1 MGVRISGCAGLEI
14 IAMLKGNHH
23 GYLSN
28 LSPWDYAAGLV
39 LLEEFGFKYS
49 GITGKPLTLRVV
61 NTLLQQLLK
70 PMMKYLPD
78 I

>member
-28 LSPWDYAAGLV
+28 LSP
-39 LLEEFGFKYS
+39 
-49 GITGKPLTLRVV
+49 GIM
-61 NTLLQQLLK
+61 QQA
-70 PMMKYLPD
+70 
-78 I
+78 